1 MAPASVR
8 RPPYK
13 DFLQPALHR
22 RFSTTALILLA
33 IAYVYAIGLAR
44 WNSFLWSWFPIG
56 PTGIRA
62 AFLWFSGSLILIL
75 RIAQYHPGYR
85 TSDSAYD
92 TFLKHYR
99 NFSTLETIV
108 TYVFSAWLFAQVYLF
123 SRPKDSGLEWVT
135 YLSYDRQ
142 RLNEKAVAFTTHFA
156 ILGAYMAIRHLW
168 LDTDRL
174 LLGVAKPSE
183 AAVQNNSSDVGTL
196 MKKFWGE
203 MPTIF
208 SQSLHETVASAILT
222 FVIYPLFLRKAVW
235 RLSLFFFRPFFN
247 LPKTNYVPYSWPVS
261 FSSLIS
267 MVLASI
273 MLLIVWIAGNTA
285 FTMFMVKEPTKDQRP
300 FTSGS
305 KDPNGSLLNGL
316 KHKKLFYRCFAMWEL
331 ALIARDFPE
340 RRKAIYEDIDRK
352 DGPAWSQVCS
362 ICLDVLKSLETNIGN
377 YGKAPEPVSA
387 PVAQPVEEKVRTAPP
402 LKEDPIYLGGPARRR
417 NFRSEVEKVVTQV
430 AVAPGQESHLS
441 PFAKR
446 IVDAAKHQLLEVQK
460 AATGTDDTA
469 SLVRSYALKG
479 LRKWVGIP
487 FRQEYRR
494 RITHAVLGGPYGEP
508 SLYINAAY
516 ALSMLTS
523 HSLQEDKYGNVQRD
537 IATII
542 RTLTNVTKRLERFK
556 EGFEVHWTDVEA
568 VKECPEVDA
577 ILEALR
583 EALSTLIV
591 EFGPYARDLRLT
603 LTDMRLAREAANFP
617 EPQPRMDDLLDL
629 SQWKR

>member
-1 MAPASVR
+1 MFGELEASVQRGRQAHPVFLFTTQHIEPEATPRSDRARPQLDFDLSQSPLPVLLHTRTLSSRHHPHANHQRRRDCRQCAVKMAPASVR

-44 WNSFLWSWFPIG
+44 WNSCKLPWQIGYLYSSHPNLPHAQAINHDALHLVLWSWFPIG

-316 KHKKLFYRCFAMWEL
+316 KHKKLFYRVCFL
-331 ALIARDFPE
+331 CR
-340 RRKAIYEDIDRK
+340 
-352 DGPAWSQVCS
+352 
-362 ICLDVLKSLETNIGN
+362 
-377 YGKAPEPVSA
+377 
-387 PVAQPVEEKVRTAPP
+387 
-402 LKEDPIYLGGPARRR
+402 
-417 NFRSEVEKVVTQV
+417 
-430 AVAPGQESHLS
+430 
-441 PFAKR
+441 
-446 IVDAAKHQLLEVQK
+446 
-460 AATGTDDTA
+460 
-469 SLVRSYALKG
+469 
-479 LRKWVGIP
+479 
-487 FRQEYRR
+487 
-494 RITHAVLGGPYGEP
+494 
-508 SLYINAAY
+508 
-516 ALSMLTS
+516 
-523 HSLQEDKYGNVQRD
+523 
-537 IATII
+537 
-542 RTLTNVTKRLERFK
+542 
-556 EGFEVHWTDVEA
+556 
-568 VKECPEVDA
+568 
-577 ILEALR
+577 
-583 EALSTLIV
+583 
-591 EFGPYARDLRLT
+591 
-603 LTDMRLAREAANFP
+603 
-617 EPQPRMDDLLDL
+617 PRCHVPNC
-629 SQWKR
+629 